1 MMKTLK
7 DQRKIFFQKILSLT
21 KHDMEMRAIP
31 SSRRIFTR
39 DLNNIEKFIEENK
52 NDNLYFGVYT
62 REGGGRK
69 EHVKEIYCYF
79 ADIDFKNYP
88 GGKAEARERL
98 NAFINST
105 GLKPTFIIHSGNG
118 LHVYWFLNYVIEQS
132 LKVEAILRGIA
143 KHLGA
148 DISVCELARILRIPG
163 TYNRK
168 KNDKKTVTILEHNDV
183 SYNPEIFN
191 QFEDKDDLKNN
202 DSLKDLYRGVP
213 DGQRNVSLTRL
224 IGSLVNDGLSYDE
237 CLEFAYQWNE
247 RNNPP
252 ETDFKEIERTVRS
265 IFEKHHRGH
274 NKEVEDIKALSEAI
288 AEATTKN
295 YHELLPELANLDS
308 EIEKEILCKVLSKR
322 IGVNYR
328 TVRNEIKVYEQKKE
342 SIVTDTNII
351 IAHPSYHIDKG
362 FLNLGFREVKVIGN
376 NPEEQ
381 NFYVISDK
389 DGIYINENRILQYGG
404 KTIIFDER
412 DRLLIKHED
421 RWNKNKI
428 LSFIKNPES
437 PVGLYYEIKNI
448 LKQYIELPKDA
459 AYGLLSSWIIAS
471 YFFLIFYAFPFL
483 FIFGKKQSGKS
494 RLLTLLERLCLNALK
509 VKGVSVPS
517 MVDSIDGVRGTFLN
531 DQAESL
537 SDNKN
542 IELLGII
549 TDSYTRGGGNRR
561 IVDISNKKRRVLEF
575 EAYSPKAFAST
586 KEIDEDLKDRCIEIT
601 MLRAMKDYPEPEAF
615 LLIWQDLRDKLYRLL
630 LSKWHFAQEIY
641 QGTGKGVT
649 QRVRELWR
657 PLETILTLERVS
669 IEEVQKIRAFFLES
683 MLVTQSE
690 LSDNEIELFET
701 LLMLLEDKGECVLTV
716 SEIAREIKH
725 DEGISEKGLQT
736 WVGRTLRQF
745 GLYDYQAGRKGKAR
759 AYKFNYDH
767 IKDVLNRY
775 TLTGSGFSG
784 NVDETLDNQQ
794 SINDH
799 FKNIGGIGGSTSGL
813 DTTDQPPKTTE
824 KNQVVN
830 SKPLTDNGLDH
841 LTTKTTSP
849 IGEEVIEVFGVTT

>member
-1 MMKTLK
+1 MMKELK
-7 DQRKIFFQKILSLT
+7 TILDWAFDYARREFSVIPIRGPHYTFGDTEEQKADNSKRPLLSSWVGFQKR
-21 KHDMEMRAIP
+21 RATEAEIIAWWKKWP
-31 SSRRIFTR
+31 KANIGIITGGISGITNVDLDSERAVEFAKENHFPTTPLVKTAKGYHCYYKYKEGSRNFQKR
-39 DLNNIEKFIEENK
+39 DDLPDI
-52 NDNLYFGVYT
+52 DL
-62 REGGGRK
+62 RSEGGYVVAPPSM
-69 EHVKEIYCYF
+69 HYS
-79 ADIDFKNYP
+79 
-88 GGKAEARERL
+88 GK
-98 NAFINST
+98 
-105 GLKPTFIIHSGNG
+105 
-118 LHVYWFLNYVIEQS
+118 
-132 LKVEAILRGIA
+132 
-143 KHLGA
+143 
-148 DISVCELARILRIPG
+148 
-163 TYNRK
+163 
-168 KNDKKTVTILEHNDV
+168 
-183 SYNPEIFN
+183 SYNWIEGKCLDDLPFAELPEIILIN
-191 QFEDKDDLKNN
+191 KPQDKTP
-202 DSLKDLYRGVP
+202 LKDLYQGVP
-213 DGQRNVSLTRL
+213 DGQRNDSLTRL
-224 IGSLVNDGLSYDE
+224 VGSWVNDGLTSDE
-237 CLEFAYQWNE
+237 CLQMAHQWND

-252 ETDFKEIERTVRS
+252 ETDFKKIERTVRS
-265 IFEKHHRGH
+265 IFEKHHRELD
-274 NKEVEDIKALSEAI
+274 KEVEDTKALSEAI

-575 EAYSPKAFAST
+575 EAYSPKAFASI

-630 LSKWHFAQEIY
+630 LLKWHFAQEIY
-641 QGTGKGVT
+641 QDTGKGVT

-657 PLETILTLERVS
+657 PLETILTLEMVS

-759 AYKFNYDH
+759 AYKFSYDH

-799 FKNIGGIGGSTSGL
+799 LKNIGGIGGNTSGL

-849 IGEEVIEVFGVTT
+849 QGEEVIDLSNVEILSWTTEY